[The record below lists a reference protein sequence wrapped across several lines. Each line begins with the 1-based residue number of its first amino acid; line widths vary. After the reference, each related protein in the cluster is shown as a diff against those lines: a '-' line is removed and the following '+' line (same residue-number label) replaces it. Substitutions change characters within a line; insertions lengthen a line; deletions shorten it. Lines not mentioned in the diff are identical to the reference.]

1 MNKLSLII
9 LFFMPQLIFSQIFT
23 DKYIKEANEVSNEWL
38 FNLNNKNY
46 AQAYS
51 EYHEKV
57 KYNSDSISSC
67 KAFNQLMNEF
77 GMLKSRALDTIF
89 FKNNIEG
96 LGDGFYV
103 FTEYKSIYKK
113 IGLCQEYIIMGQND
127 HLKWKILRYDFSYN
141 NEELNEQ
148 DKL

>member
-1 MNKLSLII
+1 MNKLSFII
-9 LFFMPQLIFSQIFT
+9 FFFIPQLIFSQIFT
-23 DKYIKEANEVSNEWL
+23 DKYIKEANQISSEWL

-51 EYHEKV
+51 DYHEKV
-57 KYNSDSISSC
+57 KYNSDSINSC
-67 KAFNQLMNEF
+67 KAFTQLMNEF
-77 GMLKSRALDTIF
+77 GMIKSRTLDTIF

-103 FTEYKSIYKK
+103 FIEYTSIYKK
-113 IGLCQEYIIMGQND
+113 IGFCEEYIIVGQND
-127 HLKWKILRYDFSYN
+127 NLKWKILRYDFSYIN
-141 NEELNEQ
+141 DELNMQ